1 MDATEF
7 GMTTEVSG
15 VSWSAPSP
23 MEVTE
28 LGMTTEVSGVS
39 WNAPA
44 PMEVTESGMVTIYDR
59 DIPSGK
65 VLELIVGRSSLEA
78 AVDTMVTEVR
88 FVYLKASIPM
98 EVTESGMVT
107 AVN

>member
-1 MDATEF
+1 MVVTES
-7 GMTTEVSG
+7 GMVIAVNCVWEKARKPIV
-15 VSWSAPSP
+15 
-23 MEVTE
+23 VTE
-28 LGMTTEVSGVS
+28 LGITTEVSGVS
-39 WNAPA
+39 WNALA